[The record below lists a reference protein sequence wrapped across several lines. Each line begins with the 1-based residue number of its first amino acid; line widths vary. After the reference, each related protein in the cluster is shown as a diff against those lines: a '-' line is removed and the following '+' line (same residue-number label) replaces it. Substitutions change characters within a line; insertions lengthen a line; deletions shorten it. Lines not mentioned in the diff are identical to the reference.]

1 MGARLL
7 PDDSSLQ
14 RELIHIIWTNA
25 ESPVSLI
32 NIVMLLQLKKINIC
46 IHIYNEVKEDYL
58 TILFAV
64 SRTITHDLTD
74 CLSASQIVL
83 RPVACTGAKK
93 IAL

>member
-32 NIVMLLQLKKINIC
+32 NTVMLLQLKKINIG
-46 IHIYNEVKEDYL
+46 IHIYNEVKGDYL
-58 TILFAV
+58 TFLFAV
-64 SRTITHDLTD
+64 LSTITHDFTD
-74 CLSASQIVL
+74 FLSASQIV
-83 RPVACTGAKK
+83 
-93 IAL
+93 

>member
-32 NIVMLLQLKKINIC
+32 NIVMLLQLKKINIG
-46 IHIYNEVKEDYL
+46 IHIYNEVKGDYL
-58 TILFAV
+58 TFLFAV
-64 SRTITHDLTD
+64 LSTITHDFTD
-74 CLSASQIVL
+74 FLSASQIV
-83 RPVACTGAKK
+83 
-93 IAL
+93 